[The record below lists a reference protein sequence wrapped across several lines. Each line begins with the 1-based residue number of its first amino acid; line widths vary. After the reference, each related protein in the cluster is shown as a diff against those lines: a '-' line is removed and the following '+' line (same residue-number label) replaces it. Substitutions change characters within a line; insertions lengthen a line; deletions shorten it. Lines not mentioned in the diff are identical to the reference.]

1 MLRIVCEQIAEGFE
15 EPSEKSV
22 NDISN
27 CDYNSEMGESDPEFD
42 DGFEPNRV
50 SFFVPTPK
58 TKYQQISTLSK
69 SLLNLK
75 QIQNPNPIGLPK
87 SEMME
92 KQLKLFETHYSRHL
106 D

>member
-1 MLRIVCEQIAEGFE
+1 MESLFLAEVLIEYFMELTGSDTLLRSVCERIAEGFQE
-15 EPSEKSV
+15 QEDEKGT

-50 SFFVPTPK
+50 SFLVPTPK

-69 SLLNLK
+69 SQLGLK
-75 QIQNPNPIGLPK
+75 
-87 SEMME
+87 
-92 KQLKLFETHYSRHL
+92 
-106 D
+106 